1 MHEKHGQMD
10 FNILAPDLYISDL
23 HPLCILLQR
32 GVTRRP
38 RDKGDL
44 SHTFYNLRF
53 NGEVAT
59 ISRCYMRRLR
69 SVRLDTYDAVWL
81 KCLPIIWRLDGA
93 NTRSAASTVAVL
105 V

>member
-23 HPLCILLQR
+23 NPLCILYQR

-53 NGEVAT
+53 NGEEEFNPELGRVE
-59 ISRCYMRRLR
+59 
-69 SVRLDTYDAVWL
+69 LD
-81 KCLPIIWRLDGA
+81 
-93 NTRSAASTVAVL
+93 STN
-105 V
+105 